1 MQEDTSQNQKV
12 RFKMDSNED
21 EVYVVRTS
29 TSMLPEDMNDSS
41 RYRNYQ
47 QQQQHPQRRIS
58 PASYQETSPV
68 FSQQPSP
75 VCNRSYRGTTPNTET
90 IKYLN
95 IINNVK
101 EEVNFLEESN
111 SNLLVELRESQ
122 DSNYVLTDE
131 LKRAQRSNINYLNEL
146 QACQTANAVLRHEL
160 QRIELDSIKTSSDR
174 EKYLKA
180 NKLLREEIKDLK
192 TSHLKRRD
200 SIRALR
206 DKAHDIQSRISSS
219 KETNTDINSLKEAI
233 DNFAFSVESESLNGY
248 LPTDSD
254 TQSINSLNS
263 VDADERS
270 LKTTVLQ
277 QERNFPNKEYNRS
290 YSTLNDSSS
299 YHEELTGLFGRKQEE
314 NIINVNRD
322 DTSQGSPAR
331 VIGRRG
337 SLENILAEKNKH
349 DRISTKDINQNHH
362 KEQYLKGE
370 SNDIHLVSTG
380 SNDNTFSSHTWQ
392 L

>member
-1 MQEDTSQNQKV
+1 
-12 RFKMDSNED
+12 
-21 EVYVVRTS
+21 
-29 TSMLPEDMNDSS
+29 MLPEDMNDSS

-47 QQQQHPQRRIS
+47 QQQQHSQRRIS

-75 VCNRSYRGTTPNTET
+75 VSNRSYRGTTPNTET

-219 KETNTDINSLKEAI
+219 EETNTDINSLKEAI

-270 LKTTVLQ
+270 LKPTVLQ

-299 YHEELTGLFGRKQEE
+299 YHEELTGLFGRKQEA
-314 NIINVNRD
+314 NIISVNRD
-322 DTSQGSPAR
+322 DTSQGSSPAR

-337 SLENILAEKNKH
+337 SLENILAEKNKN

-362 KEQYLKGE
+362 KGQYLKGE
-370 SNDIHLVSTG
+370 TNDFHLVSTG
-380 SNDNTFSSHTWQ
+380 KKVSFIH
-392 L
+392 LLL